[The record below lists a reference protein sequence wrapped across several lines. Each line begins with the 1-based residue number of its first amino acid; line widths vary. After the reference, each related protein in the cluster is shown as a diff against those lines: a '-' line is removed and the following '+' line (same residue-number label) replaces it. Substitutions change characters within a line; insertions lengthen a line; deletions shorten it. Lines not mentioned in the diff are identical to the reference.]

1 MQKPE
6 KPHQSFQNEQQ
17 LLQSC
22 ISKLNE
28 NKRGETGGNVALSP
42 TVIVFLGK
50 KSRRS
55 TKYIK
60 TTLDDNWNNARFLQY
75 VNIIKTDSGW
85 ECFQLA
91 EAQPTQ
97 TQPKE
102 TQPAESEA
110 PDGFFWNPAG
120 AEWHAARDRAIVQ
133 MLETE
138 EKIFADR
145 TVIKMEYFL
154 DATEPDSIS
163 YFEQIDEME
172 NGLQADER
180 KTLYLMLDQRPGE
193 CFAEASDKL
202 LRYLVEHLSGQERMA
217 WTVYLL
223 SNYLQSGQM
232 LGDKKAW
239 LNYRLAADLMLLG
252 GNRREAEGAVTKLF
266 HGFKTVSYALVTKP
280 VDEIAAVCLRTLLH
294 QMYETERR
302 RLYRELSASEMAK
315 RLQMDRQQGVAF
327 LEELFRTRLLAGFP
341 KEEDWRYLPFRSVQD
356 CRRFLK
362 DGKMDLEAADE
373 MTCGA
378 ASAFLDSAYLAPVRA
393 FLADEREIAQCL
405 YQMERLFDTQFS
417 YFELLYARDHED
429 GLDSR
434 ISPEYQF
441 AGFGQKDSPCRRL
454 HVLGVYQSKRL
465 FYEKMKQ
472 MMAEVFA
479 RKLQQAQEFREM
491 YQACAKK
498 IQKECMVTG
507 DESRSVEAY
516 YGKLTEG
523 FAERQQKEDLGE
535 PAFPDVF
542 RVGNQKEELLGAVW
556 DVFLKLAQE
565 SVFDCDF
572 EQEVDAR
579 MDGMD
584 EKQRHAFVAEELR
597 KKLEGSRRLRNSIE
611 LPMAEAGCYYLV
623 NASADYAK
631 TLERADSREYVLF
644 DLSRTDCIE
653 QLKIYDIQKP
663 EQLHLVL
670 HYKSTGESGQSC
682 SEHAER
688 R

>member
-1 MQKPE
+1 M
-6 KPHQSFQNEQQ
+6 
-17 LLQSC
+17 
-22 ISKLNE
+22 
-28 NKRGETGGNVALSP
+28 
-42 TVIVFLGK
+42 
-50 KSRRS
+50 
-55 TKYIK
+55 
-60 TTLDDNWNNARFLQY
+60 
-75 VNIIKTDSGW
+75 
-85 ECFQLA
+85 
-91 EAQPTQ
+91 
-97 TQPKE
+97 
-102 TQPAESEA
+102 
-110 PDGFFWNPAG
+110 
-120 AEWHAARDRAIVQ
+120 
-133 MLETE
+133 
-138 EKIFADR
+138 
-145 TVIKMEYFL
+145 
-154 DATEPDSIS
+154 
-163 YFEQIDEME
+163 
-172 NGLQADER
+172 
-180 KTLYLMLDQRPGE
+180 
-193 CFAEASDKL
+193 
-202 LRYLVEHLSGQERMA
+202 
-217 WTVYLL
+217 
-223 SNYLQSGQM
+223 
-232 LGDKKAW
+232 
-239 LNYRLAADLMLLG
+239 
-252 GNRREAEGAVTKLF
+252 
-266 HGFKTVSYALVTKP
+266 
-280 VDEIAAVCLRTLLH
+280 
-294 QMYETERR
+294 
-302 RLYRELSASEMAK
+302 
-315 RLQMDRQQGVAF
+315 
-327 LEELFRTRLLAGFP
+327 
-341 KEEDWRYLPFRSVQD
+341 
-356 CRRFLK
+356 
-362 DGKMDLEAADE
+362 
-373 MTCGA
+373 
-378 ASAFLDSAYLAPVRA
+378 
-393 FLADEREIAQCL
+393 
-405 YQMERLFDTQFS
+405 
-417 YFELLYARDHED
+417 
-429 GLDSR
+429 
-434 ISPEYQF
+434 
-441 AGFGQKDSPCRRL
+441 
-454 HVLGVYQSKRL
+454 LGVYQSKRL

-491 YQACAKK
+491 YQACAKN